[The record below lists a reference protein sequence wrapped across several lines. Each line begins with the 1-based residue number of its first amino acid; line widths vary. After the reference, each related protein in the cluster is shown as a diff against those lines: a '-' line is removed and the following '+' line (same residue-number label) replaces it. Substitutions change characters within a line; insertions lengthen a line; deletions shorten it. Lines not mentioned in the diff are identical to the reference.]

1 MWVQVLGIFALLCA
15 SVKKKGFRDEIMK
28 KLLILIV
35 ILALAGGGAY
45 YYFFIMMAEEMV
57 EESSKE
63 MDAPIEEGEI
73 DLSALMPAE
82 ETMKPGEY
90 YVTSSSLNVRREPSS
105 KGRISTVLDI
115 GTKVDV
121 LEVQSGWARISEYI
135 EFVDGNLA
143 QWVST
148 EFLADEVPSNMAQ
161 VRSGRLEIK
170 IKHSDD
176 FMDHRGVFMSVS
188 QQLIDSGQC
197 SDDDFSQTKGW
208 LASTVFADRSVYYT
222 YCGGLERDDKI
233 YLDTETKEVFSE

>member
-1 MWVQVLGIFALLCA
+1 
-15 SVKKKGFRDEIMK
+15 MK

-45 YYFFIMMAEEMV
+45 YYFFIMMAEEVV
-57 EESSKE
+57 EEPVKE
-63 MDAPIEEGEI
+63 MDAPITEGGI
-73 DLSALMPAE
+73 DLGAIMQKE

-90 YVTSSSLNVRREPSS
+90 YVTSSSLNVRREPNSQ
-105 KGRISTVLDI
+105 GRISTVLDI

-121 LEVQSGWARISEYI
+121 LEVKEGWARISEYI
-135 EFVDGNLA
+135 EFVDGELA

-148 EFLADEVPSNMAQ
+148 DFLADEVPSNMAQ

-176 FMDHRGVFMSVS
+176 FMDHRDVFMSVS
-188 QQLIDSGQC
+188 QKLIDTGQC
-197 SDDDFSQTKGW
+197 TDDDFAQTKGW
-208 LASTVFADRSVYYT
+208 LVSTVFSERSVYYT

-233 YLDTETKEVFSE
+233 YLDTETKEVFSQ

>member
-1 MWVQVLGIFALLCA
+1 
-15 SVKKKGFRDEIMK
+15 MK

-45 YYFFIMMAEEMV
+45 YYFFIMMAEEVV
-57 EESSKE
+57 EEPAKQ
-63 MDAPIEEGEI
+63 MDAPITEGEI
-73 DLSALMPAE
+73 DLSALVPKE
-82 ETMKPGEY
+82 DTLEPGEY
-90 YVTSSSLNVRREPSS
+90 YVTSSSLNVRREPNN

-121 LEVQSGWARISEYI
+121 IEVQSGWARISEYI
-135 EFVDGNLA
+135 EFVDGELA
-143 QWVST
+143 QWVSID
-148 EFLADEVPSNMAQ
+148 FLADEVPSNMAQ

-176 FMDHRGVFMSVS
+176 FMDHRNVFMSVS

-197 SDDDFSQTKGW
+197 SDDDFAQTKGW
-208 LASTVFADRSVYYT
+208 LASTVFAERSVYYT

-233 YLDTETKEVFSE
+233 YLDTETKETFTQ